1 MEKALSAINNSLKDI
16 SRYLRIISSAMKNTR
31 DTEDIDP
38 QELSRLVEEKI
49 RASVEH
55 IVQ

>member
-1 MEKALSAINNSLKDI
+1 MEKALSAIDNSLKDI

>member
-31 DTEDIDP
+31 DTEDIDL